1 VTRRV
6 PQYGHACD
14 PWTLGDGL
22 AILRRACA
30 FESLQALEL
39 AKESAMRD
47 TDNPWPAPLP
57 PLGHPTPKPGPAPTP
72 WKQLRPGVWQGPD
85 GKLATEPPKEK

>member
-1 VTRRV
+1 
-6 PQYGHACD
+6 
-14 PWTLGDGL
+14 
-22 AILRRACA
+22 
-30 FESLQALEL
+30 
-39 AKESAMRD
+39 MRD